1 MTAESQRLTDFTTD
15 NFLKQWVLKPTRADN
30 ILDLVFTTED
40 NIIQNLEIRDSISNS
55 DHKTVFFELITNIK
69 TYKKKQFNTLNFK
82 KANYKLLIEKL
93 STIDIK
99 NINCANLAW
108 DTFKSEFFKAK
119 NEYIPTKVI
128 KPNAP
133 LPPWMSKNVIR
144 AIKNRNT
151 AYKLLKHSDVQ
162 RNRDKYNNTKRE
174 VKKLIRIERRNQEIQ
189 TSRDA
194 KCNAKKFFSYV
205 NSRKPIKTALND
217 IKMPNGNLSTSD
229 YEKATVLNDYF
240 KSVFAGADNSNTNI
254 RTITTANARETPLN
268 EIEITE
274 NDILRFID
282 KMNKFK
288 SPGPDNFVPQVIK
301 EVKHAIVSNLQHIFK
316 LSINNCEIPNDWKQ
330 ANIVPIYKKGNK
342 TLPENYRPI
351 SLTSIICKIL
361 ESIISEKITAYVD
374 TNNLITKNQHG
385 FRRKR
390 SCTTNLLDFYGK
402 VLKDFDTAKGVDLIY
417 LDFQKAFDK
426 VQHDLLV

>member
-1 MTAESQRLTDFTTD
+1 MTAESQRLTDFTTN
-15 NFLKQWVLKPTRADN
+15 NFLKQWVLKPIRAVN
-30 ILDLVFTTED
+30 ILDLVFTSED
-40 NIIQNLEIRDSISNS
+40 NIIHNLEIRDSISNS
-55 DHKTVFFELITNIK
+55 DHKTVFFEIITNIK
-69 TYKKKQFNTLNFK
+69 TYEKKQFITLNFK
-82 KANYKLLIEKL
+82 KANYKLLIENL

-108 DTFKSEFFKAK
+108 DTFKSEFFKAQ
-119 NEYIPTKVI
+119 NECIPTKVI

-217 IKMPNGNLSTSD
+217 IKMPNGNLSTRD

-240 KSVFAGADNSNTNI
+240 KSVFSGADNSNTNI
-254 RTITTANARETPLN
+254 RTITRANLRETPLN
-268 EIEITE
+268 EI
-274 NDILRFID
+274 
-282 KMNKFK
+282 
-288 SPGPDNFVPQVIK
+288 
-301 EVKHAIVSNLQHIFK
+301 
-316 LSINNCEIPNDWKQ
+316 
-330 ANIVPIYKKGNK
+330 
-342 TLPENYRPI
+342 
-351 SLTSIICKIL
+351 
-361 ESIISEKITAYVD
+361 
-374 TNNLITKNQHG
+374 
-385 FRRKR
+385 
-390 SCTTNLLDFYGK
+390 
-402 VLKDFDTAKGVDLIY
+402 
-417 LDFQKAFDK
+417 
-426 VQHDLLV
+426 